1 MIDSNHF
8 SKVMCLN
15 RKRLEEI
22 NKGIQKRDKEVWWLV
37 VDIKSCNVLEWI
49 IAGNRDLKEN

>member
-37 VDIKSCNVLEWI
+37 VDIKSCNVLE
-49 IAGNRDLKEN
+49 